1 MIISGE
7 FVWIWYWSTY
17 ISVLKAL
24 NLTEVS
30 TIHTWSKQYVFNKIW
45 LTHFHVCIQ
54 KCGKQSPR
62 CPYQSRKPWKFMP
75 NKWTIFQ
82 IFLAFDFFSSAWSF
96 VFSSPPQQPMTS
108 NFEGFL
114 SQILYIILYYLYSS
128 EGASISL
135 FNVNCQTRELPG
147 TIFITSLVWRGPWVG
162 IEPETSRT
170 RCQHSTTRLSRRR

>member
-30 TIHTWSKQYVFNKIW
+30 TIHTCSKQYVFNKIR

-75 NKWTIFQ
+75 NKLSIFQ
-82 IFLAFDFFSSAWSF
+82 FFLAFDFFQFCMVICFFITATTANDLRLWRFSIPDFIHYF
-96 VFSSPPQQPMTS
+96 V
-108 NFEGFL
+108 L
-114 SQILYIILYYLYSS
+114 
-128 EGASISL
+128 SL
-135 FNVNCQTRELPG
+135 F
-147 TIFITSLVWRGPWVG
+147 F
-162 IEPETSRT
+162 
-170 RCQHSTTRLSRRR
+170 RRSQYFPFQC